1 MKTFLTLAIGLIV
14 AACSTPATPVLLDT
28 DPTIHIDRVETFTGV
43 EATRKTLEAVARELR
58 DHYALT
64 TAATAAGQT
73 PSERLELL
81 EEMVQSL
88 EQELLD
94 HEMGAASPACVVHA
108 NPTFTSRFTSAWIGH
123 GVATIGALTATDR
136 TTQIRNSVYSLVGR
150 GSNPGADYARGR
162 NTPTDLACGD
172 RLFSDIR
179 LTYSIDLARDAR
191 TSIWLYAETA
201 HMLPTTPN
209 NSISWTTDTAW
220 CNLPIIGP
228 NPRGPLPPLRCM

>member
-14 AACSTPATPVLLDT
+14 AACSTPAAPVLPDT

-81 EEMVQSL
+81 EDMVQSL

-94 HEMGAASPACVVHA
+94 HEMGVASPACVVHA

-123 GVATIGALTATDR
+123 GAATIGALTATDR
-136 TTQIRNSVYSLVGR
+136 TTQIRNSVYSRIGR
-150 GSNPGADYARGR
+150 GSDPGFDHDHGQDTR
-162 NTPTDLACGD
+162 TDLACGD

-209 NSISWTTDTAW
+209 NSISWTTDIAW